1 MSLKLDLPH
10 SYQLDRIED
19 LPGTGK
25 LPQFIFDG
33 SFFKS
38 PHPDGKARTEGLL
51 LRVISP
57 DKKIWIAI
65 VKGNLDLH
73 GSGVYSTFDP
83 EKFCIVAGGCGY
95 FVNAANP
102 ELPQAVRA
110 LPVIDVKI
118 IEDRSMFVFADYT
131 RLFAYGRA
139 GLIWESASVCWDD
152 LKILSIN
159 AKTIDGTG
167 YDPTNMTNPLTQFS
181 VDLET
186 GESLLPLNPS
196 WNDQPRR

>member
-10 SYQLDRIED
+10 SYQLELIEE
-19 LPGTGK
+19 LPGSGQ
-25 LPQFIFDG
+25 LPQFYFGG

-38 PHPDGKARTEGLL
+38 PHRESNTRTEGLL
-51 LRVISP
+51 LRVISS
-57 DKKIWIAI
+57 DKKIWIA
-65 VKGNLDLH
+65 VAKESFDLP

-83 EKFCIVAGGCGY
+83 EKFCIVAGGYGC

-110 LPVIDVKI
+110 LPVTDVRI

-131 RLFAYGRA
+131 RLCAYGRA
-139 GLIWESASVCWDD
+139 GLIWENTRVCQDG
-152 LKILSIN
+152 LKIVSIN
-159 AKTIDGTG
+159 KKTIDGTG
-167 YDPTNMTNPLTQFS
+167 YDPTSDTDQLMQFS

-186 GESLLPLNPS
+186 GESLLPPHPT
-196 WNDQPRR
+196 W